1 MSEVTK
7 AKRGHPSPMMFV
19 SIGIGAV
26 LAIALISVVSALTG
40 GKVTSGSTQIPSAL
54 QGKTIAHFSES
65 GLYGGTEKAPWEDH
79 HPSVLVFFASWCTVC
94 QPEIPKVATYVSTHN
109 LGGVVVL
116 GIDANDTRS
125 AAQAFVK
132 KDRVKFPVAFWNIAG
147 DGVSQ
152 RKRCGAER
160 ALWANSNRTICC
172 RHTALTRLVEAKG
185 PRGKEGSEY
194 CPDAK

>member
-1 MSEVTK
+1 LSEVTK

-132 KDRVKFPVAFWNIAG
+132 KDRVKFPVAFDPNTTVTAG
-147 DGVSQ
+147 LFDFGTLPETVF
-152 RKRCGAER
+152 
-160 ALWANSNRTICC
+160 LN
-172 RHTALTRLVEAKG
+172 AKG
-185 PRGKEGSEY
+185 VVQSVHFGRIPIAQFAAGIQHLR
-194 CPDAK
+194 A